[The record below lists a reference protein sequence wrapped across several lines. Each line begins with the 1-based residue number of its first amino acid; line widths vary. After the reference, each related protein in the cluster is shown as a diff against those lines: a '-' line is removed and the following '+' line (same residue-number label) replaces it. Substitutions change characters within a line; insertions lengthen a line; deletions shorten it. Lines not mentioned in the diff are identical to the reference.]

1 MKPLFFITLFFI
13 LFALTFASPAFAQ
26 NANKA
31 VEKFTV
37 SGNIK
42 DLSNGEGLIGATI
55 TVKEMPTVGTT
66 TNSYGFFSLTLP
78 KGNYTLIISY
88 IGYINKVI
96 TVNFSSNRIID
107 DIQIA
112 EDQKQLQEVVV
123 MGNTAEEKL
132 QSIEMSTN
140 KLEIK
145 TIKSMPA
152 LLGEVDIV
160 RSIQLLPGVSTVGE
174 GASGFNVRGG
184 GVDHNLILQDE
195 APVYN
200 SSHLFGF
207 FSVFNPDAVKDVK
220 LVKGGIPAQYGG
232 RLASLLDVRLREGN
246 SKKFTGAGG
255 IGTVS
260 SRLTLEA
267 PIVKDKS
274 SFIIAGRRTYAD
286 MFLKL
291 SSDEALNKNKL
302 YFYDLSAKWNYDFGQ
317 KDRLYISG
325 YFGRDV
331 FKFGEDFGMNWG
343 NVTGTVRWN
352 HVFSPK
358 LFSNFT
364 LIYSDYDYNLGV
376 PSGAQSF
383 DWKSNIVNY
392 SAKADFSYFLNTNN
406 TINFGASA
414 IKHDFRPGKVSPVT
428 EGSIFSPYEIAGQNA
443 LEYGLYVDDEQ
454 NIGKRL
460 ALQYGVR
467 WSMFNYMGGRTI
479 YDYEG
484 IDGQRKKPT
493 NERNYG
499 SGEVVSS
506 YNNFEPRFSLRYTI
520 DETSSIKL
528 SYNRMAQYIHLI
540 SNTTA
545 ASPLDIWQPTTNN
558 IKPELADQVA
568 LGYFKN
574 LKDNNYEFS
583 AEAYYKTM
591 TNQIDYIDGADLL
604 LNNHL
609 EGDLLYGQG
618 RSYGLELYAKKNTGK
633 LTGWISYTLAKTE
646 RQIEGINTDYI
657 TGVSNWYPAK
667 YDRRHNLSAVLMYE
681 LNPRWTFSA
690 NFSYISG
697 VATTF
702 PDSRYEYEGLIVPH
716 NSEGSRNNYRVP
728 AYHRLDLSATLHPK
742 TKNGKKGRGE
752 WVFTLYN
759 AYARRNPFS
768 VYFRQEVQ
776 KDSPTPTINTQAV
789 RLSLFGSV
797 LPSVTYNFK
806 F

>member
-1 MKPLFFITLFFI
+1 MKTLF
-13 LFALTFASPAFAQ
+13 LVLLSLALCFAALAQ
-26 NANKA
+26 TPNKNT
-31 VEKFTV
+31 EKYTV

-55 TVKEMPTVGTT
+55 SVKGISNVGTT

-78 KGNYTLIISY
+78 KGTYSLVVSY
-88 IGYINKVI
+88 IGYLNKVI
-96 TVNFSSNRIID
+96 TVDFSSNRIID
-107 DIQIA
+107 DIQIS
-112 EDQKQLQEVVV
+112 EDHKQLQEVVV
-123 MGNTAEEKL
+123 VGNTLEEKM
-132 QSIEMSTN
+132 QSVEMSTN
-140 KLEIK
+140 KLEIS

-174 GASGFNVRGG
+174 GATGFNVRGG

-195 APVYN
+195 TPVYN

-232 RLASLLDVRLREGN
+232 RLASLLDVRLKEGN
-246 SKKFTGAGG
+246 SKKFVGYGG

-291 SSDEALNKNKL
+291 MPDSTINQNKL

-317 KDRLYISG
+317 KDRVYISG

-331 FKFGEDFGMNWG
+331 FKFSDQFGMNWG
-343 NVTGTVRWN
+343 NITSTVRWN

-358 LFSNFT
+358 LFSNLT
-364 LIYSDYDYNLGV
+364 LIYSNYDYSLGV
-376 PSGAQSF
+376 PSGAQAF

-392 SAKADFSYFLNTNN
+392 SGKADFSYFLNAKN
-406 TINFGASA
+406 TINFGGSI
-414 IKHDFRPGKVSPVT
+414 IKHHFQPGKVTPSNS
-428 EGSIFSPYEIAGQNA
+428 GSIFSPYEVAGQNA
-443 LEYGLYVDDEQ
+443 LETGIYLDNEQ
-454 NIGKRL
+454 SLGKKL

-467 WSMFNYMGGRTI
+467 WSLFNYMGGRTI
-479 YDYEG
+479 YDYQG
-484 IDGQRKKPT
+484 VAGQRKTPI
-493 NERNYG
+493 NERNYEK
-499 SGEVVSS
+499 GEVVST
-506 YNNFEPRFSLRYTI
+506 YGNFEPRFSLRYTI
-520 DETSSIKL
+520 DEGSAIKF

-558 IKPELADQVA
+558 IKPELADQIA

-574 LKDNNYEFS
+574 LKDNTYEFS

-609 EGDLLYGQG
+609 EGDLLFGQG

-633 LTGWISYTLAKTE
+633 LTGWVSYTLSKTE
-646 RQIEGINTDYI
+646 RQIDGINVDYA
-657 TGVSNWYPAK
+657 TGISNWYAAK
-667 YDRRHNLSAVLMYE
+667 YDRRHNLSAVLMYQPSE
-681 LNPRWTFSA
+681 RWTFSA

-702 PDSRYEYEGLIVPH
+702 PDSRYEYEGLIIPH
-716 NSEGSRNNYRVP
+716 NSAGTRNNYRVP
-728 AYHRLDLSATLHPK
+728 AYHRLDLSATLHAK

-752 WVFTLYN
+752 WVFTIYN

-768 VYFRQEVQ
+768 VFFRQEVQ
-776 KDSPTPTINTQAV
+776 KDTPTPTTNTQAV
-789 RLSLFGSV
+789 RLSLFGSL

>member
-1 MKPLFFITLFFI
+1 MKTLFLITFLI
-13 LFALTFASPAFAQ
+13 LSFSVILAQ
-26 NANKA
+26 NNSKPA
-31 VEKFTV
+31 EKYTV
-37 SGNIK
+37 SGNIR

-55 TVKEMPTVGTT
+55 SVKEMPSVGTT
-66 TNSYGFFSLTLP
+66 TNNYGFFSLTLP
-78 KGNYTLIISY
+78 KGIYNLTISY

-96 TVNFSSNRIID
+96 TVDFSSNRIID
-107 DIQIA
+107 AIQIA

-123 MGNTAEEKL
+123 VSNTLEEKI
-132 QSIEMSTN
+132 QSVEMSTN
-140 KLEIK
+140 KLEIS

-174 GASGFNVRGG
+174 GATGFNVRGG
-184 GVDHNLILQDE
+184 GIDHNLILQDE

-220 LVKGGIPAQYGG
+220 LIKGGIPAQYGG
-232 RLASLLDVRLREGN
+232 RLASLLDVRLKEGN
-246 SKKFTGAGG
+246 SKQFAGAGG

-260 SRLTLEA
+260 GRLTLEA
-267 PIVKDKS
+267 PIIKDKS

-291 SSDEALNKNKL
+291 SSDESLNQNKL

-317 KDRLYISG
+317 KDRLYVSG

-331 FKFGEDFGMNWG
+331 FKLGDEFGMNWG
-343 NVTGTVRWN
+343 NATGTVRWN
-352 HVFSPK
+352 HIFSPK

-364 LIYSDYDYNLGV
+364 LIYSNYDYNLGV
-376 PSGAQSF
+376 PSGAQAF
-383 DWKSNIVNY
+383 NWKSNILNY
-392 SAKADFSYFLNTNN
+392 SGKADFTYFLNAKN

-414 IKHDFRPGKVSPVT
+414 IKHSFSPGQVT
-428 EGSIFSPYEIAGQNA
+428 PANKGSIFSPYEVAGQNA
-443 LEYGLYVDDEQ
+443 LEYGFYVDNEQ
-454 NIGKRL
+454 NLSNRL

-467 WSMFNYMGGRTI
+467 WSAFSYLGGRTI

-484 IDGQRKKPT
+484 KDGQRKTPI
-493 NERNYG
+493 NERNYAN
-499 SGEVVSS
+499 GETVSN
-506 YNNFEPRFSLRYTI
+506 YNNLEPRFSLRYTI
-520 DETSSIKL
+520 SEASSIKL

-558 IKPELADQVA
+558 IKPEIADQVA

-574 LKDNNYEFS
+574 LKDNTYEFS
-583 AEAYYKTM
+583 AEVYYKTM
-591 TNQIDYIDGADLL
+591 TNQIDFIDGADVL
-604 LNNHL
+604 LNKHL
-609 EGDLLYGQG
+609 EGDLLFGQG
-618 RSYGLELYAKKNTGK
+618 RSYGLELYAKKNVGK
-633 LTGWISYTLAKTE
+633 LTGWVSYTLAKTE
-646 RQIEGINTDYI
+646 RQIDGINVDYS
-657 TGVSNWYPAK
+657 TGVSNWYAAK
-667 YDRRHNLSAVLMYE
+667 YDRRHNLSAVLMYA
-681 LNPRWTFSA
+681 PSARWTFSA

-702 PDSRYEYEGLIVPH
+702 PDSRYEYQGLIIPH
-716 NSEGSRNNYRVP
+716 NSDGARNNYRVP

-742 TKNGKKGRGE
+742 TKNGKKGKGE
-752 WVFTLYN
+752 WIFTIYN

-768 VYFRQEVQ
+768 VYFRQEVA
-776 KDSPTPTINTQAV
+776 KDSPTPTVNTQAV
-789 RLSLFGSV
+789 RLSLFGSF